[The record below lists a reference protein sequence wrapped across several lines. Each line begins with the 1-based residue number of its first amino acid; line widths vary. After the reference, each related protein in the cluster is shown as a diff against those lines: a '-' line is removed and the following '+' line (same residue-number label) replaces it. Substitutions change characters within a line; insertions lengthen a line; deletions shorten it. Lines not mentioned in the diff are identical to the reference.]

1 MTAATTDRRI
11 TGAESAPRT
20 PREDQPPA
28 VWPVWVLKLRERYDS
43 EKAALQRRI
52 DELESSMIE
61 TDAARRKADGQ
72 SKALAL
78 YGESAEV
85 KDLTKRLT
93 FILPNAEKIGPKGVA
108 LVAQIAIA
116 HGLDPMPGSDHVYA
130 WVKDSTLT
138 VAIGYKGL
146 LYLARQ
152 QAHFTH
158 RTRAMLEEERREH
171 KLNDDQLGYI
181 TELYEIDKAVECHRM
196 GVPYFPII
204 GMAIWAY
211 KVVHTKKNGETWT
224 ETNEPPSG
232 KDGVWVCR
240 KNSLKDALRQITD
253 TGVRMKGALD
263 AAFDQQVAEW
273 RMTLP
278 DAAEADPEE
287 LIAAGIIPPDDDGE
301 PEIIDGSF
309 AVTPALCAN
318 CGVEPAVSTPLG
330 EDLCEVCAK
339 RQADA
344 EAATR

>member
-1 MTAATTDRRI
+1 MTAAMTDRRI
-11 TGAESAPRT
+11 TGAESAPRAV
-20 PREDQPPA
+20 REDQPPA
-28 VWPVWVLKLRERYDS
+28 VWPVWALKVRQDYEAKL
-43 EKAALQRRI
+43 AALQRRV
-52 DELESSMIE
+52 DELESTMVE

-85 KDLTKRLT
+85 KDLTQRLT
-93 FILPNAEKIGPKGVA
+93 FILPNAEEIGQKGVA

-130 WVKDSTLT
+130 WKKNNTLT

-152 QAHFTH
+152 QVHFTH

-171 KLNDDQLGYI
+171 NLREDQVGYI
-181 TELYEIDKAVECHRM
+181 TELYEIDKAVECHRL
-196 GVPYFPII
+196 GLPYFPII
-204 GMAIWAY
+204 GMAIWAP
-211 KVVHTKKNGETWT
+211 VIQHHKKDGSTW
-224 ETNEPPSG
+224 NEYNDPPSG

-278 DAAEADPEE
+278 DAAEPDPEE

-301 PEIIDGSF
+301 PEIIDGSYTF
-309 AVTPALCAN
+309 TPGPCAN
-318 CGVEPAVSTPLG
+318 CGLEPAVSTPLG
-330 EDLCEVCAK
+330 EDLCETCA
-339 RQADA
+339 RRLADQ
-344 EAATR
+344 EAAK